1 MTSFK
6 NTFKQNITIYIM
18 FLITGNLLKM
28 GLDASGVWYAVG
40 VFSLGGIINSL
51 STFIGLFMLFALPF
65 RPVRRFIWDNLIV
78 RIHALTTIKTK
89 PSIDSIE
96 TAVDTGNEIRFE
108 NIDQKL
114 SNRMSTKK
122 LSENHVIVKIK

>member
-18 FLITGNLLKM
+18 FLIMGNLLKM
-28 GLDASGVWYAVG
+28 GLDASGIWYAVG
-40 VFSLGGIINSL
+40 VFGLGSIINSL
-51 STFIGLFMLFALPF
+51 STFIGLFMLFILPF
-65 RPVRRFIWDNLIV
+65 RPVRRFIWDKLI
-78 RIHALTTIKTK
+78 IKIYAMTTTKTE

-96 TAVDTGNEIRFE
+96 TAVDTGNEIHFE
-108 NIDQKL
+108 TFDQKL
-114 SNRMSTKK
+114 SKQISTKK

>member
-6 NTFKQNITIYIM
+6 NTFKQNITMYIM

-28 GLDASGVWYAVG
+28 GLDASGIWYAVG
-40 VFSLGGIINSL
+40 VFNLGGIINSL
-51 STFIGLFMLFALPF
+51 STFIGLFMLFILPF

-78 RIHALTTIKTK
+78 KIYTMTTTKTK

-96 TAVDTGNEIRFE
+96 TTVGTGNEIRFE

-114 SNRMSTKK
+114 SNRISTKK
-122 LSENHVIVKIK
+122 LGQNHFMVKIK